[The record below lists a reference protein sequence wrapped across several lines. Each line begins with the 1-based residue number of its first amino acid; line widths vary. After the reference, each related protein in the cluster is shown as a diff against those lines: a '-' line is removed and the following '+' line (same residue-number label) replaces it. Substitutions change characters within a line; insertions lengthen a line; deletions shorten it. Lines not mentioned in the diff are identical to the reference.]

1 MTNASRSL
9 GSENLCNFFS
19 PRPSIWR
26 ERNKLMDFKD
36 RRVWITGAS
45 SGIGEALAVAF
56 HRAGAKLV
64 LSARRV
70 NELKRVQSL
79 CGGEPNTRI
88 VPLDVT
94 NAAELPHNTQMALGI
109 FNGIDILIL
118 NAGITQRSLTRDTDE
133 SVYRQLMEVNF
144 FASAAMARAVLPSM
158 LAQKSGHMV
167 VISSI
172 AGKFGVPLRSGYSA
186 SKFALHGFFEVLRA
200 EEEKNGIHVTMVCPG
215 YIRTDISLSALRGDG
230 GKHAK
235 MDPRISQ
242 GMPAPECARRILQ
255 GVARCKNEIIVGVKG
270 EQSLVYLKRFF
281 PDLLTRMV
289 GRRG

>member
-1 MTNASRSL
+1 
-9 GSENLCNFFS
+9 
-19 PRPSIWR
+19 
-26 ERNKLMDFKD
+26 MDFKG

-45 SGIGEALAVAF
+45 SGIGEAMAVAF
-56 HRAGAKLV
+56 HQAGARLV
-64 LSARRV
+64 LSARRED
-70 NELKRVQSL
+70 ELKRVQML

-88 VPLDVT
+88 LPMDVT
-94 NAAELPHNTQMALGI
+94 NAAELPEKTQRALGM
-109 FNGIDILIL
+109 FSGIDILVL

-144 FASAAMARAVLPSM
+144 FASESLARAVLPSM

-200 EEEKNGIHVTMVCPG
+200 EEEKNGIRVTMVCPG
-215 YIRTDISLSALRGDG
+215 YIRTDISLSALKGDG

-235 MDPRISQ
+235 MDPGIAK
-242 GMPAPECARRILQ
+242 GMPAEECAGRILQ
-255 GVARCKNEIIVGVKG
+255 GVARGKKEIIVGAQRERG
-270 EQSLVYLKRFF
+270 LVYLKRFF
-281 PDLLTRMV
+281 PDLLARMV
-289 GRRG
+289 SRHG

>member
-1 MTNASRSL
+1 M
-9 GSENLCNFFS
+9 G
-19 PRPSIWR
+19 
-26 ERNKLMDFKD
+26 FKD

-56 HRAGAKLV
+56 HQAGARLV
-64 LSARRV
+64 LSARREE
-70 NELKRVQSL
+70 ELKRVQSL
-79 CGGEPNTRI
+79 CGGEPNARI
-88 VPLDVT
+88 LPMDVT
-94 NAAELPHNTQMALGI
+94 NAAELTEKTHLALGI
-109 FNGIDILIL
+109 FGGIDILVL
-118 NAGITQRSLTRDTDE
+118 NAGITQRSLTRETDE
-133 SVYRQLMEVNF
+133 SVYRRLMEVNF
-144 FASAAMARAVLPSM
+144 FASEAMARAVLPSM
-158 LAQKSGHMV
+158 LAQRSGHRV

-235 MDPRISQ
+235 MDPGIQQ
-242 GMPAPECARRILQ
+242 GMPAAECARRILN
-255 GVARCKNEIIVGVKG
+255 GVARGKKEIIVGAIS
-270 EQSLVYLKRFF
+270 EQALVYLKRFL
-281 PDLLTRMV
+281 PDLLARMV

>member
-1 MTNASRSL
+1 
-9 GSENLCNFFS
+9 
-19 PRPSIWR
+19 
-26 ERNKLMDFKD
+26 MDFQD

-56 HRAGAKLV
+56 HQAGAKLV
-64 LSARRV
+64 LSARRED
-70 NELKRVQSL
+70 ELKRVQAACS
-79 CGGEPNTRI
+79 GEPNTLI
-88 VPLDVT
+88 LPMDVT
-94 NAAELPHNTQMALGI
+94 DAAALPRKTQVALGM
-109 FNGIDILIL
+109 FGGIDILIL
-118 NAGITQRSLTRDTDE
+118 NAGITQRSLIRETDE
-133 SVYRQLMEVNF
+133 SVYRRLMEVNF
-144 FASAAMARAVLPSM
+144 FASEALARAVLPSM

-235 MDPRISQ
+235 MDPGIEQ
-242 GMPAPECARRILQ
+242 GMPAAECARRILKA
-255 GVARCKNEIIVGVKG
+255 VARGKKEIIVGAARERG
-270 EQSLVYLKRFF
+270 LVYLKRFF
-281 PDLLTRMV
+281 PDLLARMV